1 MVSAINRAEKLA
13 GNEELS
19 DFETTNE
26 DADDVSSLMTEDEQ
40 RLKNMLSEELR
51 ELEVSVIYFHTSII
65 SHLENK

>member
-19 DFETTNE
+19 DFETTHE

>member
-40 RLKNMLSEELR
+40 RLKHMLSEELR